1 MVRRRRRSLRKKK
14 TSSLIFE
21 LELLE
26 SFLQNVYVCRRY
38 LLYTVVVLTLKP
50 LAVRVPAEVEKEIL
64 EIIKEEKQD
73 KATVVRNLLE
83 IGIAEWRKQTALE
96 LLQKGKVTFAKAAEI
111 AKLSLWEFADL
122 VKQRNVEWVR
132 LAPEDVEKEFREAS
146 AAKCK

>member
-1 MVRRRRRSLRKKK
+1 M
-14 TSSLIFE
+14 
-21 LELLE
+21 
-26 SFLQNVYVCRRY
+26 QNVYVYRRY

-50 LAVRVPAEVEKEIL
+50 LAVRVPAEIEKEIR
-64 EIIKEEKQD
+64 EITKEEKLD

-132 LAPEDVEKEFREAS
+132 LAPEEVEKEFREAS